1 MTRIPTG
8 EDWSLERELE
18 DALRVAPSP
27 EFAAR
32 VRSRVAGLPGPGD
45 ARLSGW
51 AGWRASRSWGVALG
65 GAVALALMVVA
76 FRAMPG
82 TLPPTEPTILL
93 SGLVVSQAAVPTVAG
108 LVEIG
113 DAPAPPRS
121 ARRAPPSSTIARD
134 LPRTS
139 ATPLVLVSGDE
150 ARALDRF
157 LVTLASGIMVV
168 PEFSPKVDDETGE
181 LLLPDPI
188 VVPLIVDVVSLPV
201 VRDGAA
207 RREP

>member
-1 MTRIPTG
+1 MTRIPTR
-8 EDWSLERELE
+8 EEWSPVRELE

-32 VRSRVAGLPGPGD
+32 VRARVAGLPTLGD
-45 ARLSGW
+45 APMTGW

-65 GAVALALMVVA
+65 GVAAMAVMAVA
-76 FRAMPG
+76 FRTMPVAS
-82 TLPPTEPTILL
+82 PPTASTLL
-93 SGLVVSQAAVPTVAG
+93 PGGPVVSQAEIPTVAG

-113 DAPAPPRS
+113 ESPAPLPAPRSGFVGAARAPAV
-121 ARRAPPSSTIARD
+121 ARTP
-134 LPRTS
+134 

-157 LVTLASGIMVV
+157 LVTLGTGTLVV
-168 PEFSPKVDDETGE
+168 PEFNPKVDQETGE
-181 LLLPDPI
+181 LLLPDPL
-188 VVPLIVDVVSLPV
+188 VMPPIVDVVSLPV

-207 RREP
+207 GRKP